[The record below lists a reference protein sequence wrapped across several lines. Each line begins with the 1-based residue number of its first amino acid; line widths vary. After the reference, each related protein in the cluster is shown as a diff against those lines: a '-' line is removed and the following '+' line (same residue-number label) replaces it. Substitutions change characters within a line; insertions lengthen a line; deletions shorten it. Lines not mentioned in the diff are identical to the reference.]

1 MAFSP
6 DEKTPASTK
15 NPLFSLK
22 RKDFFFCSL
31 QNKPVS
37 SPFRPL
43 PPHRT
48 ASEKGGRSCMK
59 DTDLKPWNCL
69 LCRPEGPLI
78 CRAGKDASAL
88 PCMEQGGLPERL
100 SGDESHAGGK
110 KTPLWRK
117 AFFCAAFFTTGAAS
131 LISGHGAGRA
141 FCALRRQKAEKAPF
155 LRAPAAMGV
164 SRNNRRRIQ
173 DSRPCS
179 VSRSSKNL
187 PSSGR
192 WSRQRHSR
200 PMARRASM

>member
-1 MAFSP
+1 
-6 DEKTPASTK
+6 
-15 NPLFSLK
+15 
-22 RKDFFFCSL
+22 
-31 QNKPVS
+31 
-37 SPFRPL
+37 
-43 PPHRT
+43 
-48 ASEKGGRSCMK
+48 MK

-100 SGDESHAGGK
+100 SGDESHAGGTK
-110 KTPLWRK
+110 KRLFGERR
-117 AFFCAAFFTTGAAS
+117 FFCAAFFTTGAAF

-179 VSRSSKNL
+179 SSRSSKNL